1 MQRIASGCSQNV
13 TKINF
18 QFPSS
23 KAKTRERVNILFERV
38 RVRERDVDKL
48 VAIWLFFRLSILL
61 YALWNNNNSYVF
73 LLCTYEKKLHLFC
86 LYLFYPIG
94 KWMKFVLKKREEIMI
109 TTAAAAAVCICQD

>member
-38 RVRERDVDKL
+38 RVRERETSTSWWQYDC
-48 VAIWLFFRLSILL
+48 FFASRF
-61 YALWNNNNSYVF
+61 Y
-73 LLCTYEKKLHLFC
+73 CTRYETITTRMSFFSVLMKKKLHLFC

-94 KWMKFVLKKREEIMI
+94 K
-109 TTAAAAAVCICQD
+109 